1 MSSAPVTAHV
11 WLDRPLEGDAWFA
24 DLSDAE
30 RQRAAGLRFARDRN
44 SYVAAHG
51 LLRRALS
58 ERVPEVAPSQW
69 QFVSDA
75 VGRPELA
82 APFRDTGLRFSLS
95 HAPGA
100 VACVVTQEAA
110 CGIDVESLTREINVF
125 ALAKRTASA
134 TEREAL
140 QALPVADRGALF
152 LRLWTLKEAYAKA
165 IGSGLSTP
173 FDVLSFDLAD
183 GIALRSTSDAHALD
197 EFGFAQWTTGDGHV
211 VAVAAAA
218 DGDRPLRVVLHGQD
232 ERPAVAR
239 DGEPVTRASRPA

>member
-1 MSSAPVTAHV
+1 MTAVHV
-11 WLDRPLEGDAWFA
+11 WLERPSEGDAWVT

-30 RQRAAGLRFARDRN
+30 RQRAAGFRFARDRN
-44 SYVAAHG
+44 SYVTAHA
-51 LLRRALS
+51 LLRLALS

-75 VGRPELA
+75 GGRPELA
-82 APFRDTGLRFSLS
+82 AAFKALGVRFSLS

-110 CGIDVESLTREINVF
+110 CGIDVESLAREIDVF
-125 ALAKRTASA
+125 ALARRTASV
-134 TEREAL
+134 TEREVL
-140 QALPVADRGALF
+140 QALPVADRRALF

-173 FDVLSFDLAD
+173 FSSLSFDLAE
-183 GIALRSTSDAHALD
+183 GIALRSTSDARPLD

-211 VAVAAAA
+211 VAVAATAA
-218 DGDRPLRVVLHGQD
+218 DDRPLRVVLHGRE
-232 ERPAVAR
+232 ERPAV
-239 DGEPVTRASRPA
+239 TREARPA